1 MLKAQSLLLHCGE
14 AGSVVIIGLFDGDTV
29 FRTQGCKHSFTY
41 WQQRFNL
48 IVVAVLEKYLQSP

>member
-1 MLKAQSLLLHCGE
+1 MLKAQSLLLRNGG
-14 AGSVVIIGLFDGDTV
+14 AGSVVMIGSFDGDTV

-48 IVVAVLEKYLQSP
+48 IIVAVLEKYL